1 MSSAVSTVVAWA
13 ERWADLMVVL
23 RAAYLV
29 AQKVGNLA
37 DWKAV
42 QRAAVS
48 AVLKAVQKVALSVG
62 NLVVKKDESRAG
74 QLVVCL
80 AEMLAVST
88 VA

>member
-1 MSSAVSTVVAWA
+1 MSAV
-13 ERWADLMVVL
+13 
-23 RAAYLV
+23 
-29 AQKVGNLA
+29 Q
-37 DWKAV
+37 
-42 QRAAVS
+42 
-48 AVLKAVQKVALSVG
+48 KAVQKVVLSVG